1 VTSDA
6 KFAAARPVGRPGE
19 RAANAKTGRRTLRAV
34 SVILAASYP
43 FLVYFGLLRFGTR
56 QVALFLLVALALRA
70 GLAAALLPV
79 TRNTRERLRKLAV
92 DFAPVLLLTA
102 AGGLT
107 ADYRFLLALPAL
119 VNVGMLIVFWRS
131 LGGTASI
138 VEEFARITGPDLS
151 VAERRY
157 CRSVTGVWCVFFAL
171 NGLVSAVLALVA
183 PISWW
188 TLYTGFLAYLLV
200 GTLFGVEF
208 AVRRYRF
215 RRFGNGFVDRL
226 LESLYDRSSGEE
238 GATADESWMSVRE
251 KGSVFGVRLI
261 LFACRVCG
269 RPFVR
274 MAMRI
279 VAAYYVASD
288 RNLRRI
294 SRDFMRRVGRPTSL
308 TSVYRHVRNFAYCAT
323 DRIFLLRG
331 DTHLFDITRLGHEHV
346 ERLRREGRGA
356 IAIGA
361 HFGSYEALRAAAE
374 HDDVPLSIVAWFE
387 NTGISYAVYESL
399 APELA
404 ARVIPLRPGRV
415 DHLLEVRRRV
425 QDGELVAFLGDR
437 VVPGGET
444 VEVDFLGSPA
454 RFPTGAFS
462 VAAALGC
469 PVLLIFNVY
478 REPNRYELHC
488 EPFAERIELP
498 RRGAI
503 EHKRAIVQRF
513 ATRLEGHVR
522 SAPEN
527 WFNFYDFWS

>member
-1 VTSDA
+1 M
-6 KFAAARPVGRPGE
+6 
-19 RAANAKTGRRTLRAV
+19 
-34 SVILAASYP
+34 SVILAAGYP

-56 QVALFLLVALALRA
+56 EVALFLLVAVLLRG
-70 GLAAALLPV
+70 GLAALLALPA
-79 TRNTRERLRKLAV
+79 TGSNRERLRKLAV
-92 DFAPVLLLTA
+92 NFAPVLLLIV

-107 ADYRFLLALPAL
+107 ANHRFLLALPVL
-119 VNVGMLIVFWRS
+119 VNVGMLAVFWRS
-131 LGGTASI
+131 LSGAASI
-138 VEEFARITGPDLS
+138 VEEFARITDPDLS

-157 CRSVTGVWCVFFAL
+157 CRTVTGVWCVFFAL
-171 NGLVSAVLALVA
+171 NGLVSALLALAA

-188 TLYTGFLAYLLV
+188 TLYTGFIAYLLV
-200 GTLFGVEF
+200 GALFAVEF
-208 AVRRYRF
+208 ALRRFRF
-215 RRFGNGFVDRL
+215 RRFRNGAVDRVL
-226 LESLYDRSSGEE
+226 RRLYGSSPREA
-238 GATADESWMSVRE
+238 GAGSDESWMSVRE
-251 KGSVFGVRLI
+251 KGSAFGVQLI

-269 RPFVR
+269 RSFVR

-294 SRDFMRRVGRPTSL
+294 SREFLHRVGMPVSL
-308 TSVYRHVRNFAYCAT
+308 ASVYRHVRNFAYCAT

-346 ERLRREGRGA
+346 ERLRRERRGA
-356 IAIGA
+356 IVIGA

-404 ARVIPLRPGRV
+404 ARVIPLRPGQV

-425 QDGELVAFLGDR
+425 QNGELVAFLGDR

-513 ATRLEGHVR
+513 ATRLESHVR